1 MELVQIYL
9 KTLNKLAVIG
19 NFLAFFLFLFDKFSL
34 LDPDPCGFGSTAL
47 RVANLLKLSADLLHL
62 VHEDQLGLV
71 VFSMQLQPRQP
82 TTFSSHKLPQKR
94 LCSIRGLHFS

>member
-34 LDPDPCGFGSTAL
+34 LDPDPHIEAGSV
-47 RVANLLKLSADLLHL
+47 RHL
-62 VHEDQLGLV
+62 N
-71 VFSMQLQPRQP
+71 
-82 TTFSSHKLPQKR
+82 
-94 LCSIRGLHFS
+94 LCSLIIVVTVPH